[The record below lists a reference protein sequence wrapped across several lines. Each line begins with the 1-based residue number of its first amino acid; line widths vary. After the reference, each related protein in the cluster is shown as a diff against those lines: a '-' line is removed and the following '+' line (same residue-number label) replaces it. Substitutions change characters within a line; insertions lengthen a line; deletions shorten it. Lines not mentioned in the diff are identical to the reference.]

1 MMKGLLFFIKFSW
14 KERKSYIIL
23 NAVSQL
29 LIGILPIAIIAI
41 PKYIIDELMEQQRME
56 TMILYVVLLLAAI
69 FINSWGISHVNLL
82 IFNQR
87 CYLSARFSKFMH
99 EKLANTDF
107 CNLEKPDYFEIRE
120 KANKFLYG
128 DWHGFSYVIAF
139 FHMCF
144 LCGVFVHFNMGSC
157 ASKSPKYS
165 LVIHGDAWY
174 PSE

>member
-56 TMILYVVLLLAAI
+56 I

-87 CYLSARFSKFMH
+87 CYLSARFSKLVYARKTGEYGF
-99 EKLANTDF
+99 LQF
-107 CNLEKPDYFEIRE
+107 G
-120 KANKFLYG
+120 KAGLF
-128 DWHGFSYVIAF
+128 
-139 FHMCF
+139 
-144 LCGVFVHFNMGSC
+144 
-157 ASKSPKYS
+157 
-165 LVIHGDAWY
+165 
-174 PSE
+174 

>member
-41 PKYIIDELMEQQRME
+41 PKYIIEQRME

-87 CYLSARFSKFMH
+87 CYLSARFSKLVYARKTGEYGF
-99 EKLANTDF
+99 LQF
-107 CNLEKPDYFEIRE
+107 G
-120 KANKFLYG
+120 KAGLF
-128 DWHGFSYVIAF
+128 
-139 FHMCF
+139 
-144 LCGVFVHFNMGSC
+144 
-157 ASKSPKYS
+157 
-165 LVIHGDAWY
+165 
-174 PSE
+174 

>member
-41 PKYIIDELMEQQRME
+41 PKYIIDEL
-56 TMILYVVLLLAAI
+56 ILYVVLLLAAI

-87 CYLSARFSKFMH
+87 CYLSARFSKLVYARKTGEYGF
-99 EKLANTDF
+99 LQF
-107 CNLEKPDYFEIRE
+107 G
-120 KANKFLYG
+120 KAGLF
-128 DWHGFSYVIAF
+128 
-139 FHMCF
+139 
-144 LCGVFVHFNMGSC
+144 
-157 ASKSPKYS
+157 
-165 LVIHGDAWY
+165 
-174 PSE
+174 

>member
-69 FINSWGISHVNLL
+69 FINSWGISHVHLL

-87 CYLSARFSKFMH
+87 CYLSARFSK
-99 EKLANTDF
+99 LVYA
-107 CNLEKPDYFEIRE
+107 RE
-120 KANKFLYG
+120 TGEYGFLQFGKAGLF
-128 DWHGFSYVIAF
+128 
-139 FHMCF
+139 
-144 LCGVFVHFNMGSC
+144 
-157 ASKSPKYS
+157 
-165 LVIHGDAWY
+165 
-174 PSE
+174 